1 MESDSDALVQRTTT
15 KQRKRIKSL
24 IRERQLCIDYHRTGS
39 CRFGENCKYRHGE
52 TTTETKDLLNGLLKT
67 KCQAVMREQ
76 NSQLKCLKDRD
87 KLLQDLSAVFDD
99 RQITL
104 SLYSPCLQQYTRLFV
119 KRLEHDRC
127 VDQYILLH
135 FNGVCIMGLAESHFF
150 IRNHLQIQSLQ
161 YGVTRQ
167 HKTITS
173 CAVTGKSKKGGIW
186 LDEDDTVCTLTS
198 TTGEIVSVVA
208 GIRGRLLELNESL
221 SQNLNLITE
230 KNATKGYICI
240 IQPKQVD
247 MEYLVNNLL
256 SMEEYIQSL
265 L

>member
-1 MESDSDALVQRTTT
+1 MTLSLFVNVNYVLIIIGLVRVVLAKTANTVMESLDLRYVSLVR
-15 KQRKRIKSL
+15 
-24 IRERQLCIDYHRTGS
+24 
-39 CRFGENCKYRHGE
+39 

-135 FNGVCIMGLAESHFF
+135 FIGVCIMGLAESHFF
-150 IRNHLQIQSLQ
+150 IRNHLKIQSLQ
-161 YGVTRQ
+161 YGVF
-167 HKTITS
+167 
-173 CAVTGKSKKGGIW
+173 VTFVYYFRS
-186 LDEDDTVCTLTS
+186 LDNTK
-198 TTGEIVSVVA
+198 
-208 GIRGRLLELNESL
+208 RLHHVL
-221 SQNLNLITE
+221 
-230 KNATKGYICI
+230 
-240 IQPKQVD
+240 
-247 MEYLVNNLL
+247 
-256 SMEEYIQSL
+256 
-265 L
+265 